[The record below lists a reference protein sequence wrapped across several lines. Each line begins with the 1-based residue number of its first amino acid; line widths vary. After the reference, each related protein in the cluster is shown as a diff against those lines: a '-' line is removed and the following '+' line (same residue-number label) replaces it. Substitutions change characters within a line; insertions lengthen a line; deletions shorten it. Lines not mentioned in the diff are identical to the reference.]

1 MTHFITFQGVPMD
14 LPKVYKQFLEDK
26 VEIGEAYRSLGHAI
40 HHAGPLNERERTLV
54 KLGIAMGARL
64 EGGVHSQVRKA
75 LDAEI
80 EPDEIRH
87 AAVLGIT
94 TLGFP
99 ASMANLSWVE
109 DILK

>member
-1 MTHFITFQGVPMD
+1 MD
-14 LPKVYKQFLEDK
+14 LPKVYKKFLEDK
-26 VEIGEAYRSLGHAI
+26 SEIGDAYRQLGFAI
-40 HHAGPLNERERTLV
+40 HNAGPLSERERTLV
-54 KLGIAMGARL
+54 KLGIAMGARF

-80 EPDEIRH
+80 TPEEIRH
-87 AAVLGIT
+87 AAILGIT

-109 DILK
+109 DILR